1 MPRITK
7 PLTDTE
13 IKAAKAV
20 SKDITLQDGKGL
32 FLLVTQ
38 IGTKLW
44 RLRYQHPATG
54 KRKLLGIGAYPALTL
69 SKARIKRDEAL
80 NLLSSNIDPK
90 LYWEKVSKQ
99 DKAINLNTFG
109 IVAKQWLDIKKT
121 EVSEDHAIDIWRSIE
136 NNVFPLIKNTP
147 ITDITARLLI
157 ESLEPVKARGA
168 LETVRRLCQRIN
180 EIMNYAANTGLIDA
194 NPASGISKAFQK
206 PVKANLPTLPPEQLP
221 DFLTTLSNA
230 SIGIQTRCVIEWQ
243 LHTMVRPSEASGAC
257 WDEINFT
264 TNEWHIP
271 KERMKKKKAH
281 IVPLTMQAISILNVM
296 RGISGGR
303 EFIFPSSKAPRMPMN
318 SSTANM
324 AIKRMGYHGQLVAH
338 GLRSIASTV
347 LNEHGFDPDVIESA
361 LAHVDSN
368 ETRRAYNRTTYLERR
383 RKIMEWWSDY
393 IDQAATG
400 KVTISGDYK
409 GLRVIG
415 N

>member
-1 MPRITK
+1 MPRITRQ
-7 PLTDTE
+7 LTDTE

-20 SKDITLQDGKGL
+20 NKDITLQDGKGL
-32 FLLVTQ
+32 FLLVKPS
-38 IGTKLW
+38 GSKLW

-54 KRKLLGIGAYPALTL
+54 IRKLLGIGAYPALTL
-69 SKARIKRDEAL
+69 SNARTKREEAL
-80 NLLSSNIDPK
+80 ELLANDIDPK
-90 LYWEKVSKQ
+90 LHWEKETKQ
-99 DKAINLNTFG
+99 GKAKCLNTFG
-109 IVAKQWLDIKKT
+109 VVTKEWFEIKKS
-121 EVSEDHAIDIWRSIE
+121 EVSSGHAKTIMSSIE
-136 NNVFPLIKNTP
+136 KNIFPLLKNTP
-147 ITDITARLLI
+147 ITNVTPRLLI
-157 ESLEPVKARGA
+157 ESLAPIKARGA
-168 LETVRRLCQRIN
+168 RETVLRLCQRIN
-180 EIMNYAANTGLIDA
+180 EIMDYAANTGLIDK
-194 NPASGISKAFQK
+194 NPASRISKAFLK
-206 PVKANLPTLPPEQLP
+206 PVKKHLPTLRPEELSA
-221 DFLTTLSNA
+221 FLMKLSQA

-257 WDEINFT
+257 WNEINFT

-271 KERMKKKKAH
+271 KERMKKKRDH
-281 IVPLTMQAISILNVM
+281 IVPLTMQAINILNVM
-296 RGISGGR
+296 KGISSRR
-303 EFIFPSSKAPRMPMN
+303 EFIFPSSRDPRKPMN

-324 AIKRMGYHGQLVAH
+324 AIKRMGYQDKLVAH

-347 LNEHGFDPDVIESA
+347 LNENEFDADVIESA

-383 RKIMEWWSDY
+383 RKLMEWWSNY

>member
-13 IKAAKAV
+13 IKAAKADN
-20 SKDITLQDGKGL
+20 KDITLQDGKGL

-80 NLLSSNIDPK
+80 SLLVNNIDPK
-90 LYWEKVSKQ
+90 LHWEKETKQ
-99 DKAINLNTFG
+99 DKTKSLNTFG

-121 EVSEDHAIDIWRSIE
+121 EVSENHAIDIWRSIE
-136 NNVFPLIKNTP
+136 NNIFPLIKNTP

-180 EIMNYAANTGLIDA
+180 EVMNYAANTGLIDA

-206 PVKANLPTLPPEQLP
+206 PVKANLPTLLPEQLP
-221 DFLTTLSNA
+221 DFLLNLSKA

-257 WDEINFT
+257 WDEINFI

-281 IVPLTMQAISILNVM
+281 IVPLTMQAINILNVM
-296 RGISGGR
+296 KGISGGR
-303 EFIFPSSKAPRMPMN
+303 ECIFPSTKDPRKPMN

-324 AIKRMGYHGQLVAH
+324 AIKRMGYQGKLVAH

-347 LNEHGFDPDVIESA
+347 LNENCLDADVIESA

-383 RKIMEWWSDY
+383 RKVMEWWSNY

-400 KVTISGDYK
+400 KVTISSHK
-409 GLRVIG
+409 HLKLIG
-415 N
+415 E

>member
-20 SKDITLQDGKGL
+20 NKDITLQDGKGL

-44 RLRYQHPATG
+44 RLRYQHPSTG

-80 NLLSSNIDPK
+80 TLLSSSIDPK
-90 LYWEKVSKQ
+90 LHWEKETKQ
-99 DKAINLNTFG
+99 DKAMNLNTFG

-136 NNVFPLIKNTP
+136 NNIFPLIKNTP
-147 ITDITARLLI
+147 ITDITALLLI

-221 DFLTTLSNA
+221 DFLINLSRA

-257 WDEINFT
+257 WDEIDFT
-264 TNEWHIP
+264 SNEWHIP
-271 KERMKKKKAH
+271 KERMKKNRDH
-281 IVPLTMQAISILNVM
+281 IVPLTMQAINILNEM
-296 RGISGGR
+296 KGISSGR
-303 EFIFPSSKAPRMPMN
+303 EFIFPSSKDPRKPMN

-347 LNEHGFDPDVIESA
+347 LNENCFDADVIESA

-383 RKIMEWWSDY
+383 RKVMEWWSNY

-400 KVTISGDYK
+400 KVTISSHK
-409 GLRVIG
+409 HLKLIG
-415 N
+415 E

>member
-20 SKDITLQDGKGL
+20 NKDITLQDGKGL

-80 NLLSSNIDPK
+80 TLLSSNIDPK
-90 LYWEKVSKQ
+90 RHWEKETKQ
-99 DKAINLNTFG
+99 DKAMNLNTFG
-109 IVAKQWLDIKKT
+109 IIAKQWLDIKKT

-136 NNVFPLIKNTP
+136 NNIFPLIKNTP

-221 DFLTTLSNA
+221 DFLINLSKA

-257 WDEINFT
+257 WDEIDFT
-264 TNEWHIP
+264 SNEWHIP
-271 KERMKKKKAH
+271 KERMKKNRDH
-281 IVPLTMQAISILNVM
+281 IVPLTMQAINILNEM
-296 RGISGGR
+296 KGISSGR
-303 EFIFPSSKAPRMPMN
+303 EYIFPSSKDPRKPMN

-347 LNEHGFDPDVIESA
+347 LNENCFDADVIESA

-383 RKIMEWWSDY
+383 RKVMEWWSNY

-400 KVTISGDYK
+400 KVTISSHK
-409 GLRVIG
+409 HLKLIG
-415 N
+415 E